1 MSQKTRIVALA
12 VSLIAVLL
20 AGFCFG
26 SHQSREVLQSIASA
40 VWGS

>member
-12 VSLIAVLL
+12 ISLTAVVLG
-20 AGFCFG
+20 GFCFG
-26 SHQSREVLQSIASA
+26 SHQPREVLQSIASA